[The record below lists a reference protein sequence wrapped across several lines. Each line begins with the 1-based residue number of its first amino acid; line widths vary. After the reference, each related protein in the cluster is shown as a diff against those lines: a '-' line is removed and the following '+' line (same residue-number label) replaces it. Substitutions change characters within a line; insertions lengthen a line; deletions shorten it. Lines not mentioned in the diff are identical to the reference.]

1 MQKLFITL
9 IAALLF
15 SMSVFSIASAGPQY
29 PNGQFI
35 IETDQLAARIDDP
48 NILIIDIMQT
58 EMEMAAPGM
67 DLAKRDYNKGHI
79 KNAVFA
85 PLESI
90 TTTVN
95 GIPSMLPLIPDIEKT
110 IGQLGINN
118 DTMVVIYD
126 DRGGLDAARLFWT
139 LDYLGHEKMAIL
151 NGGIKKWAS
160 EGRPIVT
167 ERHTARP
174 QKFRAKVKEGGIAT
188 AEWIVTNLK
197 SPGLVL
203 LDARTEAEYIG
214 KDIRSKRG
222 GHIPG
227 AINIVYTNALNPDGT
242 FKSEEEL
249 KAVYE
254 KAGIKRDK
262 TVVVY
267 CQIFHRGSHTYYV
280 LRLLGYPKV
289 KAYDG
294 SWAEW
299 GNKENLPVTTEPHR
313 LSKN

>member
-58 EMEMAAPGM
+58 EMGMAAPGM

-95 GIPSMLPLIPDIEKT
+95 GIPSMLPPIPDIEKT

-139 LDYLGHEKMAIL
+139 LDYLGHEKMAIV
-151 NGGIKKWAS
+151 NGGIKKWIA
-160 EGRPIVT
+160 EGRPLTAGV
-167 ERHTARP
+167 HTASP
-174 QKFRAKVKEGGIAT
+174 KKFKAKVKQDGIVT
-188 AEWIVTNLK
+188 AEWIVKNLK
-197 SPGLVL
+197 NPEVIL
-203 LDARTEAEYIG
+203 LDVRTEAEYIG

-227 AINIVYTNALNPDGT
+227 SINIPYTEAFKADGT
-242 FKSEEEL
+242 FKPADEL
-249 KAVYE
+249 KALYQN
-254 KAGIKRDK
+254 AGITSDK
-262 TVVVY
+262 NVVIY
-267 CQIFHRGSHTYYV
+267 CQIFHRGAHTYYV

-299 GNKENLPVTTEPHR
+299 GNRDNLPVTTEPHR
-313 LSKN
+313 LGKN